1 MINDDRF
8 ILHTLDHWKF
18 GEDNTGNLMDLNN
31 MTNLVKEAENMGP
44 VLMVKNPF

>member
-18 GEDNTGNLMDLNN
+18 GHDYTGNLMDVE
-31 MTNLVKEAENMGP
+31 NLKYLAQESKKLGP
-44 VLMVKNPF
+44 ILMVS